1 MESGTAPDWSSVR
14 GVLLDVGGVLVV
26 PRPDGLADIV
36 KPFGGTGRR
45 HDLVRAHLFAMARA
59 DSPAGFDWGTYYPE
73 LVHTAGVPD
82 AARDECAREVQHAAR
97 TVPFW
102 WSEQLPGSAQALRV
116 LVEMLP
122 VGIVSNSDGTVQD
135 MLATIGVC
143 QVGPG
148 AGAEVRTIVDSAVV
162 GVSKPDPAIFAPAL
176 DALGVPAGSVAY
188 VGDTV
193 AFDVTG
199 ATAAGLLPIH
209 VDALGLCPAPE
220 GHAHVESLG
229 EFVEALAAGRD

>member
-1 MESGTAPDWSSVR
+1 MGDWGSVR
-14 GVLLDVGGVLVV
+14 GVLLDVGGVFVV

-45 HDLVRAHLFAMARA
+45 EDLVRAHLIAMATA
-59 DSPAGFDWGTYYPE
+59 DSPTGFDWDTYYPE
-73 LVHTAGVPD
+73 LVRVAGVPAQ
-82 AARDECAREVQHAAR
+82 AAEECASAVLQAAR

-102 WSEQLPGSAQALRV
+102 WSEQLPGAAQALRS
-116 LVEMLP
+116 LVEMVP

-135 MLATIGVC
+135 MLATLGVC

-148 AGAEVRTIVDSAVV
+148 AGAQVRTIVDSAVV
-162 GVSKPDPAIFAPAL
+162 GVSKPDPAIFGPAL
-176 DALGVPAGSVAY
+176 DALGVPARSVAY

-199 ATAAGLLPIH
+199 AMAAGLLPVH
-209 VDALGLCPAPE
+209 VDALGLCPLPD
-220 GHAHVESLG
+220 GHAHVASLS
-229 EFVEALAAGRD
+229 EFVETLAAGRG